1 MDFPILLIKLVEVAA
16 KSHDEDYRNDKEN
29 GKKDYGYDG
38 HCGEAF
44 GFNGEHFKV
53 DQGAND
59 HYHERLVQ
67 KSDERFPVERPVY
80 LFRKNLAAVP
90 AKTTKFQ
97 KRTDYH

>member
-1 MDFPILLIKLVEVAA
+1 MNFPTLLIKLVEVAA

-53 DQGAND
+53 DQGATD
-59 HYHERLVQ
+59 STGGVTKLKRAVKVYYSPQ
-67 KSDERFPVERPVY
+67 KLP
-80 LFRKNLAAVP
+80 
-90 AKTTKFQ
+90 
-97 KRTDYH
+97 